1 MTRLS
6 RKVFQNRCLSAALAA
21 LSLADAAQAGT
32 GGGSL
37 PGLAEREIARRMGRV
52 QDARIAIEQGDKLMA
67 EGDTEGALGQYK
79 AAMDALPNAAITSEW
94 SEYAKAK
101 FADCSVVLARERA
114 KNGRYKE
121 ARELLDGA

>member
-6 RKVFQNRCLSAALAA
+6 RKVFKNRCLPAALAA
-21 LSLADAAQAGT
+21 LSIANATQAGT

-94 SEYAKAK
+94 SEMQRPSLQIAVS
-101 FADCSVVLARERA
+101 FWPGSGPRMGVTRRRE
-114 KNGRYKE
+114 NSLT
-121 ARELLDGA
+121 EL